1 MSNIH
6 TSSLC
11 LTQLTLF
18 FSIMKA
24 VSFRSVHFG
33 SGQHVSGTHAQSAVS
48 IGLPEVDLPRCCR
61 SFSICVFLIESDQS
75 NGLNYRRGPKLQA
88 PNCKS
93 EADSFHCCNPH
104 IINREFTIIEVYKR
118 QGSSPRL
125 LFEPTLTGISS
136 AVNGNH
142 VLRGKVG

>member
-1 MSNIH
+1 MLQVLFDLRLPNRIRPVKWS
-6 TSSLC
+6 
-11 LTQLTLF
+11 QLQTRTKTP
-18 FSIMKA
+18 S
-24 VSFRSVHFG
+24 
-33 SGQHVSGTHAQSAVS
+33 
-48 IGLPEVDLPRCCR
+48 
-61 SFSICVFLIESDQS
+61 
-75 NGLNYRRGPKLQA
+75 
-88 PNCKS
+88 PNCRS
-93 EADSFHCCNPH
+93 EADSFRRCNPH